1 MSQNLIKPGA
11 EFGRWTVLEEWEISP
26 GGEKRWLC
34 RCRCGTERYVL
45 ERSLRCG
52 GSRSCGCLRGE
63 RSKAPA
69 SDLRGMVFSDLT
81 VLRPVE
87 EGSPSGNGLW
97 TCRCACGNS
106 LNLPGRLLT
115 QGKRTHCGCKSNRGR
130 PTNIAGQRFHRLTA
144 LTMLPQRDPSGNVMW
159 RCQCDCGNIVDVSY
173 NSLVY
178 SNQKSCGCQKK
189 EHDKKLGDYL
199 VHVAGTSVEQL
210 KSKKLPSDNTTG
222 VKGVYLVHG
231 RYMAKIVFQKKQYFL
246 GTYSTLQQAAQARQE
261 AEELLFDAVADHY
274 QKWKLRADADP
285 KWAQN
290 NPIQVRVDQ
299 ANRSLQV
306 HMLPEL

>member
-1 MSQNLIKPGA
+1 MSQNLIKPG
-11 EFGRWTVLEEWEISP
+11 T
-26 GGEKRWLC
+26 
-34 RCRCGTERYVL
+34 
-45 ERSLRCG
+45 
-52 GSRSCGCLRGE
+52 
-63 RSKAPA
+63 APA
-69 SDLRGMVFSDLT
+69 SDLRGMVFGDLT
-81 VLRPVE
+81 VLRPAE
-87 EGSPSGNGLW
+87 EHSPSGAGLW

-106 LNLPGRLLT
+106 LDLPGRLLT

-130 PTNIAGQRFHRLTA
+130 PMNIAGQRFHRLTA

-199 VHVAGTSVEQL
+199 IHVAGTSVEQL

-274 QKWKLRADADP
+274 QKWKHRADDDP
-285 KWAQN
+285 QWAQN
-290 NPIQVRVDQ
+290 NPIQVHVDQ